1 MSFERAILDSL
12 GTPLL
17 AVDRSGRVRFANP
30 AAAQFWKQQPERMTE
45 FTVARL
51 FGGDSTVAAQ
61 VQRALREETS
71 CGIDQFLLDQ
81 GEGMPPL
88 HLRVQIDPVL
98 QPNQP
103 AELALVAF
111 WDETQRERETLAD
124 QEKHTM
130 DSIALMV
137 RRLAHELQNP
147 LSGVK
152 GATQLLSRHVKDNP
166 DLQEYSTVILRE
178 LDRLERLVRSLLIQ
192 GGEPPLQRSL
202 FNLHEMLDA
211 VIWFHNNAGTGIAVN
226 RDYDPSL
233 PDLLGD
239 RDRLHQVFLNLL
251 QNAAEASPPGGTVTV
266 RTRILGPW
274 QGWESLPGRT
284 GIHFLIEVEDEGTGV
299 AEENLPRL
307 FTPLFTTKKTGHG
320 LGLAICY
327 QIVRAHQGVIR
338 YRPSRAG
345 GAVFSVMLPLEEPQN
360 RRSGP
365 KP

>member
-1 MSFERAILDSL
+1 MAVERALLDSFS
-12 GTPLL
+12 TPLL
-17 AVDRSGRVRFANP
+17 AIDRAGRVRLANP
-30 AAAQFWKQQPERMTE
+30 AAAQFWRQQPERMTE

-51 FGGDSTVAAQ
+51 FGAQSTVVAQ
-61 VQRALREETS
+61 LERTLREETT
-71 CGIDQFLLDQ
+71 CAIDQVRFDQ
-81 GEGMPPL
+81 GEGLPPL
-88 HLRVQIDPVL
+88 YLRVQIDPVL
-98 QPNQP
+98 QPNHP
-103 AELALVAF
+103 PELALIAF
-111 WDETQRERETLAD
+111 WDETQRERQTLAD
-124 QEKHTM
+124 QEKRTM

-152 GATQLLSRHVKDNP
+152 GATQLLSRHLKENP

-192 GGEPPLQRSL
+192 GGEPPLQRGA
-202 FNLHEMLDA
+202 FNLHELLDA
-211 VIWFHNNAGTGIAVN
+211 VIWFHNNAGTGIAVT

-251 QNAAEASPPGGTVTV
+251 RNAAEASPPGGVVTV
-266 RTRILGPW
+266 RTRMLGPW
-274 QGWESLPGRT
+274 QGWEALPGRT
-284 GIHFLIEVEDEGTGV
+284 GIHFLVEVEDAGAGI
-299 AEENLPRL
+299 AEEDLPKL

-327 QIVRAHQGVIR
+327 QIVRAHQGQLR
-338 YRPSRAG
+338 YRTSPAG
-345 GAVFSVMLPLEEPQN
+345 GAVFSVILPLEEPEI

>member
-1 MSFERAILDSL
+1 MAVEREILESF

-17 AVDRSGRVRFANP
+17 AIDRSGQVRFANP
-30 AAAQFWKQQPERMTE
+30 AAAHFWKQQPERMTE
-45 FTVARL
+45 LTAVRL
-51 FGGDSTVAAQ
+51 FGAGSTVVAQ

-71 CGIDQFLLDQ
+71 CAIDRFRFDQ
-81 GEGMPPL
+81 GEGMPTL
-88 HLRVQIDPVL
+88 NLRVQIDPVI
-98 QPNQP
+98 QPNHP
-103 AELALVAF
+103 AELALVVF
-111 WDETQRERETLAD
+111 WDETQRERQTLAD

-152 GATQLLSRHVKDNP
+152 GATQLLSRHLKDNA

-178 LDRLERLVRSLLIQ
+178 LDRLERLVRNLLIQ
-192 GGEPPLQRSL
+192 GGEPPLQRAQ
-202 FNLHEMLDA
+202 FNLHELLDA
-211 VIWFHNNAGTGIAVN
+211 VIWFHNNAGTGITVS

-251 QNAAEASPPGGTVTV
+251 QNAAEASPPGGAITV
-266 RTRILGPW
+266 RTRMLGPW
-274 QGWESLPGRT
+274 QGWETLPGRT
-284 GIHFLIEVEDEGTGV
+284 GVHFLIEMEDDGTGIT
-299 AEENLPRL
+299 EEDLPRL

-338 YRPSRAG
+338 YRPSRTG
-345 GAVFSVMLPLEEPQN
+345 GAVFSVLLPLEEPQN